1 MDLSVTEF
9 FLQTLSKHWCLP
21 SKPQRWHPCWSQ
33 KKCSRTT
40 LPRNKMCLK
49 QMMCRVG
56 NLNYVD
62 LQLDFGPTGPA
73 FSIKPAAERRCLEKI
88 ETGRKIRL
96 VEVWPGQG
104 SGAGPAIDT
113 APDQKSQAPTF
124 KNLINWKSSEIQRWP
139 GAGHEPCPLAEGV
152 SAPVL

>member
-1 MDLSVTEF
+1 MSPFQASKVTSLLKSKEMF
-9 FLQTLSKHWCLP
+9 QDDTSWKQNVSQTNDVPDKE
-21 SKPQRWHPCWSQ
+21 KE
-33 KKCSRTT
+33 
-40 LPRNKMCLK
+40 
-49 QMMCRVG
+49 
-56 NLNYVD
+56 NLDYVD

-73 FSIKPAAERRCLEKI
+73 FAIKPAAERRCLEKI
-88 ETGRKIRL
+88 EIGRKIRL

-139 GAGHEPCPLAEGV
+139 GAGHEPCPPIAV
-152 SAPVL
+152 APVLV